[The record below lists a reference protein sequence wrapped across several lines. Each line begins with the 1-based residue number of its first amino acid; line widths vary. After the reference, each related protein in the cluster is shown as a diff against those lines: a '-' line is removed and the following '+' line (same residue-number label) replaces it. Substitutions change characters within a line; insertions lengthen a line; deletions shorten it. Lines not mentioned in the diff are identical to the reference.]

1 MKIVVSD
8 GECRFFLMEVIK
20 SYVVNLVLE
29 GNKTV
34 EPFSILL
41 TNKTAMILS

>member
-1 MKIVVSD
+1 
-8 GECRFFLMEVIK
+8 MEVIK
-20 SYVVNLVLE
+20 SNVVNLVLE
-29 GNKTV
+29 GNKKV